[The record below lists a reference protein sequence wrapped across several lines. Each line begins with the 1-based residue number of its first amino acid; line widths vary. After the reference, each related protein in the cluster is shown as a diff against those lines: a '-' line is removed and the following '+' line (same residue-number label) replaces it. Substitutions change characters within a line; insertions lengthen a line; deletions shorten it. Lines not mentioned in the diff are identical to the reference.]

1 MTAKEKY
8 IKDNRLGRLSKKQK
22 DLIFAYEPWLSLDT
36 CVVSAL
42 YQITRNYENDIYSEI
57 AEYARQNTHLIYS
70 DPTDVGAGLESIPK
84 HIGTVVDLRGWQDF
98 VERENN

>member
-22 DLIFAYEPWLSLDT
+22 ALIFAYEPWLSLDT

-42 YQITRNYENDIYSEI
+42 YQITKQYDNDIYSAF

-70 DPTDVGAGLESIPK
+70 DSVDIGAGLQTVPR
-84 HIGTVVDLRGWQDF
+84 HIGTVVDLRGWDD
-98 VERENN
+98 VE

>member
-1 MTAKEKY
+1 MTLKEKY

-22 DLIFAYEPWLSLDT
+22 ELIFAYDPWLSLDA

-42 YQITRNYENDIYSEI
+42 YQITKKYDNDIYSEI
-57 AEYARQNTHLIYS
+57 AEYARQNTQLIYS
-70 DPTDVGAGLESIPK
+70 DPTYVGAGLESTPK

>member
-22 DLIFAYEPWLSLDT
+22 ELIFSYEPWLSLDT

-42 YQITRNYENDIYSEI
+42 YQVTQNYNNDIYSEI

-70 DPTDVGAGLESIPK
+70 SSVDIGAGLESIPK
-84 HIGTVVDLRGWQDF
+84 HIGTVVDLRGWPDF

>member
-1 MTAKEKY
+1 MTAKKKY

-42 YQITRNYENDIYSEI
+42 YQITRNYDNDIYSKI

-70 DPTDVGAGLESIPK
+70 DPVELGAELKTIPK